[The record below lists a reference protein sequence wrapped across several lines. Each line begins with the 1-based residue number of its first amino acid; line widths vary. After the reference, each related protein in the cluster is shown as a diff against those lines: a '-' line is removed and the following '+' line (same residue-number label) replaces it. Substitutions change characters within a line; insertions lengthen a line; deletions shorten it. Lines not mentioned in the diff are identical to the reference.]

1 MCFMAGV
8 AIKQRQNYN
17 GKPPKPQPGSSFI
30 WNFQVCA
37 EVYGFST
44 GILRL
49 GSEIK

>member
-8 AIKQRQNYN
+8 AIKQPQKYN
-17 GKPPKPQPGSSFI
+17 GKPPNPQPRSSFI
-30 WNFQVCA
+30 GNFQVCA

-49 GSEIK
+49 GSEM